1 MWYFTLLGTPKLG
14 EGLLY
19 FEVPPM
25 FDILYVLALVAVG
38 VFTSLVLSFLLGRR
52 WPLRIHLVVVLA
64 LMVLEAWGH
73 NRFGY

>member
-1 MWYFTLLGTPKLG
+1 MWYFTLLGTPKRAFL
-14 EGLLY
+14 
-19 FEVPPM
+19 FQDPPM

-38 VFTSLVLSFLLGRR
+38 VFTSLVLSFLMGRR

>member
-1 MWYFTLLGTPKLG
+1 VWYFTLLGTPKPGFL
-14 EGLLY
+14 
-19 FEVPPM
+19 FQDPPM

-38 VFTSLVLSFLLGRR
+38 VFTSLAMSFLMGRR